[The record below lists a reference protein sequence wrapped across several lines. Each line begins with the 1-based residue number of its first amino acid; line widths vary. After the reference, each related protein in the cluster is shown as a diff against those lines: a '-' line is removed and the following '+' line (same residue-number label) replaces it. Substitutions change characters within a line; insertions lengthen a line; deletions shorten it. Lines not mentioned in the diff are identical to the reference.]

1 MRLSLSTATPRLAA
15 ARAILTQPSP
25 WITPDAVQRA
35 LRPTVETEPL
45 TAWRDYLHARGWL
58 SPRFLS
64 AEVADQL
71 AAIQLLSTS
80 LTFPLTLAR
89 QLATLAPQQA
99 AYRLCVVGSRAEST
113 LPVQIWSELACLTGM
128 KELHVSFCGPKAA
141 PPGVPL
147 EREWRSPDGALHMRL
162 SVPSEGTA
170 DLFHRGALGRALG
183 RALLNGTS
191 LDSGLEATLPDAFVL
206 FNPGTGEPG
215 WRKAWAPTLHALR
228 AARRPMLMTA
238 LSVGDA
244 ARDDEFIRSSLEAPA
259 AAALCETP
267 YERNP
272 FGSLAVAEA
281 CDGRGAAN
289 YCAKVV
295 SRSTERE
302 LSGSRA

>member
-1 MRLSLSTATPRLAA
+1 
-15 ARAILTQPSP
+15 
-25 WITPDAVQRA
+25 V
-35 LRPTVETEPL
+35 
-45 TAWRDYLHARGWL
+45 
-58 SPRFLS
+58 
-64 AEVADQL
+64 VADQL

-80 LTFPLTLAR
+80 LTFPVTLAR

-113 LPVQIWSELACLTGM
+113 LPVQIWSELACLTG

-147 EREWRSPDGALHMRL
+147 EREWRSPDGASLMRL

-170 DLFHRGALGRALG
+170 DLFHRGELGRALG

-215 WRKAWAPTLHALR
+215 WCKAWAPTLLALS

-259 AAALCETP
+259 AAALCATP

-272 FGSLAVAEA
+272 FCSLAVAEA

-295 SRSTERE
+295 SRSRE
-302 LSGSRA
+302 S

>member
-1 MRLSLSTATPRLAA
+1 MRTLSIATPRLAA

-58 SPRFLS
+58 SPRFPS
-64 AEVADQL
+64 AVVADQL

-80 LTFPLTLAR
+80 LTFPVTLAR

-147 EREWRSPDGALHMRL
+147 EREWRSPDGASLMRL

-170 DLFHRGALGRALG
+170 DLFHRGELGRELGRALH
-183 RALLNGTS
+183 NGTS

-215 WRKAWAPTLHALR
+215 WCKAWAPTLLALS

-272 FGSLAVAEA
+272 FCSLAVAEA

>member
-1 MRLSLSTATPRLAA
+1 
-15 ARAILTQPSP
+15 
-25 WITPDAVQRA
+25 

-80 LTFPLTLAR
+80 LTFPVTLAR

-147 EREWRSPDGALHMRL
+147 EREWRSPDGALDMRL

-170 DLFHRGALGRALG
+170 DLFHRGELGRALG

-272 FGSLAVAEA
+272 FCSLAVAEA

>member
-1 MRLSLSTATPRLAA
+1 MRSQSIATPRLAA

-58 SPRFLS
+58 SPRFPS
-64 AEVADQL
+64 AVVADQL

-80 LTFPLTLAR
+80 LTFPVTLAR

-147 EREWRSPDGALHMRL
+147 EREWRSPDGASLMRL

-170 DLFHRGALGRALG
+170 DLFHRGELGRELG

-215 WRKAWAPTLHALR
+215 WCKAWAPTLLALS

-259 AAALCETP
+259 AAALCATP
-267 YERNP
+267 YARNP
-272 FGSLAVAEA
+272 FCSLAVAEA

-295 SRSTERE
+295 SRSRE
-302 LSGSRA
+302 S

>member
-1 MRLSLSTATPRLAA
+1 MLSQATPRLAA

-25 WITPDAVQRA
+25 WIKPDAVQRA

-58 SPRFLS
+58 SPRFPS
-64 AEVADQL
+64 ADMAEQL

-80 LTFPLTLAR
+80 LTFPVTLAR

-147 EREWRSPDGALHMRL
+147 EREWRSPDGASYMRL

-170 DLFHRGALGRALG
+170 DLFHRGELG

-191 LDSGLEATLPDAFVL
+191 LDSGREATGREATLPDAFVL
-206 FNPGTGEPG
+206 FNPGIGEPG
-215 WRKAWAPTLHALR
+215 WRKAWAPTLHALS

-272 FGSLAVAEA
+272 FCSLAVAEA

-295 SRSTERE
+295 GRSRE
-302 LSGSRA
+302 LSGAQA